1 VFPFLRPICNEP
13 ARLPQLL
20 RLASLDLAPR
30 DALAVTN
37 DSAYRLQRTYA
48 ESAAWVF
55 CLILSRSQCSSL
67 TRSADIWNWRFHCDD
82 LSRRTVGERPLLAQS
97 GPSRNEGLWNNRLV
111 ADSVEKVF
119 FGWRTNFFGPLMRFA
134 HGDVRDHIVSE
145 KSDHGPSYRR
155 Y

>member
-55 CLILSRSQCSSL
+55 CLILSRSQ
-67 TRSADIWNWRFHCDD
+67 
-82 LSRRTVGERPLLAQS
+82 LSGE
-97 GPSRNEGLWNNRLV
+97 
-111 ADSVEKVF
+111 
-119 FGWRTNFFGPLMRFA
+119 
-134 HGDVRDHIVSE
+134 
-145 KSDHGPSYRR
+145 
-155 Y
+155 